1 MTPEAFAFGFEIQL
15 SAKYMQEGKL
25 IIFSAPSGAGK
36 TTIVHHLLGKIPELE
51 FSISAT
57 TRHKRGDEV
66 HGRDYYFISNEEFL
80 HKIAHKE
87 FVEFEEVYTGT
98 FYGTL
103 RSEIER
109 IWSHGKHVIFDID
122 VEGGLH
128 LKKKFGDKALA
139 IFVQPPSLEVL
150 IERLTGRGTDS
161 AEKLAERI
169 VKADKELKYADR
181 FDVIQKNYDLQVAC
195 AEAEELVRG
204 FLNGNDR

>member
-1 MTPEAFAFGFEIQL
+1 
-15 SAKYMQEGKL
+15 MQEGKL

-36 TTIVHHLLGKIPELE
+36 TTIVQHLLSKIPDLE

-57 TRHKRGDEV
+57 TREKRGDEV
-66 HGRDYYFISNEEFL
+66 HGRDYYFISKEEFL
-80 HKIAHKE
+80 HKIAKKE
-87 FVEFEEVYTGT
+87 FVEFEEVYSGT

-109 IWSHGKHVIFDID
+109 IWSKGKHVIFDID

-128 LKKKFGDKALA
+128 LKKKFGEQALA

-181 FDVIQKNYDLQVAC
+181 FDVIQKNYDLETAC
-195 AEAEELVRG
+195 SEAVELVG
-204 FLNGNDR
+204 NFLTKQTASDNR